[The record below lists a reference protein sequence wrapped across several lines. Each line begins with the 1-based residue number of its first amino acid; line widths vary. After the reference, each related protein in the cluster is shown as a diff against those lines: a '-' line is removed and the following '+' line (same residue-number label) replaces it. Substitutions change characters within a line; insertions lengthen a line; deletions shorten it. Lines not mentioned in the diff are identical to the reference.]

1 MGFLA
6 SIGESWHTGS
16 FQGPGPAVAGLLSLG
31 DCLGVSPT
39 QTSPSRPQPLP
50 AFITDLHSESSL
62 LFLLRARERKGQT
75 DSWGSRQTFA
85 RVSLRAGEGD
95 IQMGT
100 HKRGP

>member
-1 MGFLA
+1 M
-6 SIGESWHTGS
+6 ESRPRRH
-16 FQGPGPAVAGLLSLG
+16 PHP
-31 DCLGVSPT
+31 C
-39 QTSPSRPQPLP
+39 PQPLP

-85 RVSLRAGEGD
+85 RVSLRTGEGD

-100 HKRGP
+100 HKCDLAKATHTWRPE